1 MTLPIELTGAKVL
14 IVDDTPENL
23 KLLRQT
29 LESEGY
35 SILVATSGEAAL
47 KIVQRAIPDLIL
59 LDVMMPGMDGFDTCR
74 RLKKDVRTVDI
85 PVIFITARAETE
97 AIVEGFQVGGVDYI
111 VKPFQDQEVLI
122 RVRSHLQINRLAREL
137 DKKNSQLHQTNEEL
151 RAEIAR
157 REMFDERETEHWGI
171 EEFVGESKTIRD
183 ALSAIE
189 RLQNFDT
196 PVLINGESGTGKELI
211 ARALHHGSPRRR
223 GPFVPVNC
231 SAIPGEL
238 AESML
243 FGHVKGAF
251 TGADRDRT
259 GYFELA
265 HGGTLFLDE
274 IGDMPLEIQGKML
287 RVLEDG
293 RILPIG
299 GTREK
304 HVDVRVLSA
313 TNIDIENSISE
324 GSFRQDLYFR
334 LARFP
339 VRVPPLR
346 ERCQDIALLARH
358 FLQMFAT
365 EMGLHVPQLN
375 PESIQFL
382 ENYHF
387 PGNVRELKNIIERA
401 LIESG
406 GDEITPK
413 HLHFLGTSHS
423 GSPTHSAQPQS
434 SPASLAELPLDLKRA
449 EELLIQRALEQTN
462 GNIAATARLLGTNRP
477 RIYKFLEEQKNP
489 TP

>member
-1 MTLPIELTGAKVL
+1 MLPIELAGAKVL

-35 SILVATSGEAAL
+35 SIMVAGSGEAAL
-47 KIVQRAIPDLIL
+47 QITQRAIPDLVL
-59 LDVMMPGMDGFDTCR
+59 LDVMMPGIDGFTTCR
-74 RLKKDVRTVDI
+74 CLKEDERTADI

-97 AIVEGFQVGGVDYI
+97 AIIEGFEAGGVDYV
-111 VKPFQDQEVLI
+111 VKPFQDREVLM
-122 RVRSHLQINRLAREL
+122 RVRAHLQINSLAREL
-137 DKKNSQLHQTNEEL
+137 ENSNAQLRQTNEQL
-151 RAEIAR
+151 RGEIAR
-157 REMFDERETEHWGI
+157 REAFDEREAEHWGVEGFI
-171 EEFVGESKTIRD
+171 GESETVRA

-189 RLQNFDT
+189 RLQSFDT

-211 ARALHHGSPRRR
+211 ARSLHHGSPRREA
-223 GPFVPVNC
+223 PFVPVNC

-238 AESML
+238 AESIL

-265 HGGTLFLDE
+265 NGGTLFLDE
-274 IGDMPLEIQGKML
+274 VGDMPLAIQAKML

-299 GTREK
+299 GTEEK
-304 HVDVRVLSA
+304 QVDVRVLSA
-313 TNIDIENSISE
+313 TNIDLESRIAE

-346 ERCQDIALLARH
+346 ERRQDIDLLARH
-358 FLQMFAT
+358 FLRMFAT
-365 EMGLHVPQLN
+365 EMGTPVPALD
-375 PESIQFL
+375 PEAIQCL
-382 ENYHF
+382 ESYHY

-401 LIESG
+401 LIEG
-406 GDEITPK
+406 GGTRILPQ
-413 HLHFLGTSHS
+413 HLHFLR
-423 GSPTHSAQPQS
+423 SPDAAP
-434 SPASLAELPLDLKRA
+434 SPPDGHGRPHPAPVQELPLNLKEA
-449 EELLIQRALEQTN
+449 EEALIQRALNQTN

-477 RIYKFLEEQKNP
+477 RIYKYLENRQSVEE
-489 TP
+489 